1 MKISAL
7 ALSLAIIGSSA
18 MSQEITQISCVAVE
32 YTAAKNG
39 RVSRNEY
46 PFHNIEIDISGSTVV
61 GVRNIHG
68 CSRDYTFEVSDSRID
83 ARCRGSVVEASLSI
97 SRISGEFSYSGRDNT
112 NGVDYLAT
120 GSCEKHT
127 GQKF

>member
-1 MKISAL
+1 M
-7 ALSLAIIGSSA
+7 
-18 MSQEITQISCVAVE
+18 END
-32 YTAAKNG
+32 NG
-39 RVSRNEY
+39 QGMTFKPN
-46 PFHNIEIDISGSTVV
+46 D
-61 GVRNIHG
+61 
-68 CSRDYTFEVSDSRID
+68 TFEVSDSRID
-83 ARCRGSVVEASLSI
+83 ARCRGSVVEASPSI